1 MEPTVMTTTARR
13 LAMAACAVV
22 ASTSLVA
29 CTTSSSTPDPTKPAA
44 SAVPTATQSVSG
56 PAANPNEAQITR
68 LLDQGI
74 VAAQAGKYDE
84 AATTFNNVLL
94 LDPTNKYAFYNL
106 ALIAQTKSDTATAL
120 ANYDKALAS
129 DAAYTPAMYNKAI
142 LLEASK
148 NDEAIAIYEKI
159 VQINPQ
165 ASTAWFRLGM
175 AYDRKGDKAK
185 AQAARAEAI
194 KLDPTLAQVPTSS
207 PKPSTSR

>member
-1 MEPTVMTTTARR
+1 MTTTARR

-29 CTTSSSTPDPTKPAA
+29 CTTSSSTPDPTKPTA
-44 SAVPTATQSVSG
+44 SVVPTATQSVSG
-56 PAANPNEAQITR
+56 PAANPNEAQVTR

>member
-1 MEPTVMTTTARR
+1 MTTTARR

>member
-1 MEPTVMTTTARR
+1 M
-13 LAMAACAVV
+13 
-22 ASTSLVA
+22 
-29 CTTSSSTPDPTKPAA
+29 
-44 SAVPTATQSVSG
+44 
-56 PAANPNEAQITR
+56 
-68 LLDQGI
+68 
-74 VAAQAGKYDE
+74 
-84 AATTFNNVLL
+84 L

>member
-1 MEPTVMTTTARR
+1 MTSIRARR
-13 LAMAACAVV
+13 IVLAACAVV

-29 CTTSSSTPDPTKPAA
+29 CTNSSTTADPTK
-44 SAVPTATQSVSG
+44 SAGTPVPTATQSVSG
-56 PAANPNEAQITR
+56 PASANPNEAQITR

-94 LDPTNKYAFYNL
+94 LDPANKYAFYNL
-106 ALIAQTKSDTATAL
+106 ALIAQTKSDSATAI

-175 AYDRKGDKAK
+175 AYDRKGDKTK
-185 AQAARAEAI
+185 AQAARGEAI

-207 PKPSTSR
+207 AKPSTSR